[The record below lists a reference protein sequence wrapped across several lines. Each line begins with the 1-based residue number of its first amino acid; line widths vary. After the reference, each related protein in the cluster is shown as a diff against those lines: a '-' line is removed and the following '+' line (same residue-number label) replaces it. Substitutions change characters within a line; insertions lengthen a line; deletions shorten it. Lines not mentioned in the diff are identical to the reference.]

1 MTRPSLH
8 LTALLTLTLILA
20 GCGGFRDSK
29 LNPFNWF
36 GRSEETEKVALP
48 ERPRDT
54 RALVETVLTMQVEE
68 IPGGAIIRAT
78 GLTPTQGWWQAEL
91 VPQPVDE
98 NGRMVLEFRI
108 FPPVET
114 TRVNTPRSREVEVAE
129 YMSNI
134 KLGPVREVVVQ
145 GVSNARAARR

>member
-1 MTRPSLH
+1 MMRLSAVLC
-8 LTALLTLTLILA
+8 LTLMLA
-20 GCGGFRDSK
+20 GCGGFKDSK

-36 GRSEETEKVALP
+36 GQSQETQKVALP
-48 ERPRDT
+48 ERPKDQ

-68 IPGGAIIRAT
+68 VPGGAIIRAT
-78 GLTPTQGWWQAEL
+78 GLTPTQGWWKADL
-91 VPQPVDE
+91 VAQPVDE
-98 NGRMVLEFRI
+98 NGRLVLEFRI

-114 TRVNTPRSREVEVAE
+114 TRVNTPRSREVVVAE

>member
-54 RALVETVLTMQVEE
+54 RAAGGDGADDAGRGNSRRRDHPRHRTDADARLVAGRT
-68 IPGGAIIRAT
+68 GAA
-78 GLTPTQGWWQAEL
+78 A
-91 VPQPVDE
+91 
-98 NGRMVLEFRI
+98 GR
-108 FPPVET
+108 
-114 TRVNTPRSREVEVAE
+114 
-129 YMSNI
+129 
-134 KLGPVREVVVQ
+134 
-145 GVSNARAARR
+145 

>member
-1 MTRPSLH
+1 
-8 LTALLTLTLILA
+8 
-20 GCGGFRDSK
+20 
-29 LNPFNWF
+29 
-36 GRSEETEKVALP
+36 
-48 ERPRDT
+48 
-54 RALVETVLTMQVEE
+54 MQVEE

-91 VPQPVDE
+91 VPQPVDV
-98 NGRMVLEFRI
+98 NGRLVLEFRI

-114 TRVNTPRSREVEVAE
+114 TRVNTPRSREVVVAE